1 MDLSLTPQAEKFI
14 RRMLRFGGVGAEG
27 GFRLCVSPG
36 GCSGLNA
43 EFSVEKDPQPGDA
56 VVVHNGFR
64 LFLPA
69 QSRALLEGVTIDFVD
84 TPMSSGFVFHD
95 PKATNCGT
103 CGSATLAGSAAVPL
117 TSIRSKSGQG

>member
-1 MDLSLTPQAEKFI
+1 MDLTITPNAERFI
-14 RRMLRFGGVGAEG
+14 RRMLRFGGVGDDG

-36 GCSGLNA
+36 GCSGLNS
-43 EFSVEKDPQPGDA
+43 EFSMEKDPQPGDA
-56 VVVHNGFR
+56 VVVHNGLR

-69 QSRALLEGVTIDFVD
+69 QSRALLQGVTIDFVD

-103 CGSATLAGSAAVPL
+103 CGSATPAGSAAVPIAN
-117 TSIRSKSGQG
+117 IRSKSGHG

>member
-1 MDLSLTPQAEKFI
+1 MDLTLTPSAERFI
-14 RRMLRFGGVGAEG
+14 RRMLRFGGMGSDS

-36 GCSGLNA
+36 GCSGLNS

-56 VVVHNGFR
+56 VVVHNGLR

-69 QSRALLEGVTIDFVD
+69 QSRVLLQGVTIDFVD
-84 TPMSSGFVFHD
+84 TPMSSGLVFHD

-103 CGSATLAGSAAVPL
+103 CGSGTAAASASVPL
-117 TSIRSKSGQG
+117 ASIRSRSG